1 MSYQGGEIV
10 LYGTEGICTVLG
22 TEEKRF
28 GSEALMYY
36 VLESKNKGS
45 RIFVP
50 FANKTLIDRIRTPLS
65 DADFRSLLKEF
76 LDKDDF
82 TWIENERERKTSNM
96 TLISNGTTA
105 ELLLLMKTIQNR
117 RRMLESKGKKL
128 YAHDDRSYREAR
140 TLVLAEMT
148 LSLQMDAEAAEQLLV
163 SAWEDFR
170 LAE

>member
-1 MSYQGGEIV
+1 MSYQSGEVV
-10 LYGTEGICTVLG
+10 LYGSEGICTVLG

-28 GSEALMYY
+28 GQEALMYY

-50 FANKTLIDRIRTPLS
+50 FANKNLIDRIRTPLS
-65 DADFRSLLKEF
+65 DVEFKNLLADFLG
-76 LDKDDF
+76 KDDF
-82 TWIENERERKTSNM
+82 PWIENERERKSYNM
-96 TLISNGTTA
+96 SLVSNGSA
-105 ELLLLMKTIQNR
+105 EDLLVLMKTIQNR
-117 RRMLESKGKKL
+117 RRMLEEMGKKL

-148 LSLQMDAEAAEQLLV
+148 ISLQIDTQEAEQILV
-163 SAWEDFR
+163 SAWDAFR